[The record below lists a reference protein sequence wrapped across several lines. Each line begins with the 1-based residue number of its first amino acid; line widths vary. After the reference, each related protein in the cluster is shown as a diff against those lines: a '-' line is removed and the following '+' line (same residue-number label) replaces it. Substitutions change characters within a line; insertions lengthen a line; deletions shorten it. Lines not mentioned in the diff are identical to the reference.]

1 MALSDALEMLDR
13 LRETA
18 ADGCAA
24 RSKDG
29 GDLMT
34 VVDSGTKAMNRA
46 RIRLELSMLGP
57 PVGGTY
63 LIHSS
68 LRQVGPLADGAATLL
83 EALQD
88 VLGPRSTIV
97 VPTFTA
103 RNSTTTPRFRRLVA
117 GMTPEQIAAAE
128 AKIEGFDRSI
138 TPAQDVGVFAE
149 FIRRRPEAVRSDHP
163 QTSFTALGPT
173 ASELTRDHSLD
184 CHLGER
190 SPLAK
195 LYTAN
200 AIVLLLGEGIEG
212 ACTCFHL
219 AEHRL
224 PTPAPQRLFRCYGLE
239 DGRRT
244 LREFM
249 AAEADDSDFG
259 RLGAAMVARSS
270 FVHRGRVGRTTAS
283 WFPLRAAV
291 DFAVDWMSQ
300 WRPKRATERIRGH
313 V

>member
-1 MALSDALEMLDR
+1 
-13 LRETA
+13 
-18 ADGCAA
+18 
-24 RSKDG
+24 
-29 GDLMT
+29 MT
-34 VVDSGTKAMNRA
+34 VVDSGTNTLGRA
-46 RIRLELSMLGP
+46 EIRSDLSMLGLP
-57 PVGGTY
+57 AGSTY

-68 LRQVGPLADGAATLL
+68 LRRVGPLADGPATLA

-103 RNSTTTPRFRRLVA
+103 RNSTTTHRFRRLAA
-117 GMTPEQIAAAE
+117 GMTPEQIAAEE
-128 AKIEGFDRSI
+128 AKIEGFDRPT
-138 TPAQDVGVFAE
+138 TPAQDVGAFAE

-163 QTSFTALGPT
+163 QTSFTALGLAAT
-173 ASELTRDHSLD
+173 ELTRDHALD

-195 LYTAN
+195 LYTAD
-200 AIVLLLGEGIEG
+200 AIVLLLGEGLEDV
-212 ACTCFHL
+212 CTCFHL

-224 PTPAPQRLFRCYGLE
+224 PMPAPQRPFRCYVLQG
-239 DGRRT
+239 GRRT

-259 RLGAAMVARSS
+259 RLGAAMAARSP

-291 DFAVDWMSQ
+291 DFAVDWMSR
-300 WRPKRATERIRGH
+300 WRPGHATERTRCD

>member
-1 MALSDALEMLDR
+1 M
-13 LRETA
+13 TA
-18 ADGCAA
+18 
-24 RSKDG
+24 
-29 GDLMT
+29 
-34 VVDSGTKAMNRA
+34 VDSGTNTLDRA
-46 RIRLELSMLGP
+46 EIRSDLSMLGL
-57 PVGGTY
+57 PVGSTY

-68 LRQVGPLADGAATLL
+68 LRRVGPLANGLATLA

-103 RNSTTTPRFRRLVA
+103 RNSTTTRRFRRLVA
-117 GMTPEQIAAAE
+117 GMTPEQIAAEE
-128 AKIEGFDRSI
+128 AKIEAFDRTK
-138 TPAQDVGVFAE
+138 TPAQEVGAFAE
-149 FIRRRPEAVRSDHP
+149 FIRQHPEAVRSDHP
-163 QTSFTALGPT
+163 QTSFTALGPAAT
-173 ASELTRDHSLD
+173 ELTRDHALD

-195 LYTAN
+195 LYTAD
-200 AIVLLLGEGIEG
+200 AIVLLLGDGLEDV
-212 ACTCFHL
+212 CTCFHL

-224 PTPAPQRLFRCYGLE
+224 PTPAPQRLYRCYVLE
-239 DGRRT
+239 GGRST

-259 RLGAAMVARSS
+259 RLGAAMAAQSP

-300 WRPKRATERIRGH
+300 WRPG
-313 V
+313 

>member
-1 MALSDALEMLDR
+1 
-13 LRETA
+13 
-18 ADGCAA
+18 
-24 RSKDG
+24 
-29 GDLMT
+29 MT
-34 VVDSGTKAMNRA
+34 VVDSGTKPLDRA
-46 RIRLELSMLGP
+46 EIRSDLSMFGL
-57 PVGGTY
+57 PVGSTY

-68 LRQVGPLADGAATLL
+68 LRRVGPLVDGPATLT
-83 EALQD
+83 EALHD

-103 RNSTTTPRFRRLVA
+103 RNSTTTRRFRRLMA
-117 GMTPEQIAAAE
+117 GMTPEQIAVEE
-128 AKIEGFDRSI
+128 AKIEGFDRST
-138 TPAQDVGVFAE
+138 TPAQDVGAFAE

-163 QTSFTALGPT
+163 QTSFTALGPAAT
-173 ASELTRDHSLD
+173 ELTRDHALD

-195 LYTAN
+195 LYTAD
-200 AIVLLLGEGIEG
+200 AIVLLLGEGFED

-224 PTPAPQRLFRCYGLE
+224 PTPAPQRLHRCYVLE
-239 DGRRT
+239 GGRRT

-259 RLGAAMVARSS
+259 RLGAAMAAQSP
-270 FVHRGRVGRTTAS
+270 FVHRGRVGRTTAF

-291 DFAVDWMSQ
+291 DFAVDWMSW
-300 WRPKRATERIRGH
+300 WRPRQATERTRRD

>member
-1 MALSDALEMLDR
+1 
-13 LRETA
+13 
-18 ADGCAA
+18 
-24 RSKDG
+24 
-29 GDLMT
+29 MT
-34 VVDSGTKAMNRA
+34 VVDSGTNTMDRA
-46 RIRLELSMLGP
+46 EIRSDLSMLGLP
-57 PVGGTY
+57 AGSTY

-68 LRQVGPLADGAATLL
+68 LRRVGPLADGVATLA

-103 RNSTTTPRFRRLVA
+103 RNSTTTRRFRRLTA
-117 GMTPEQIAAAE
+117 GMTPEQIAAEE
-128 AKIEGFDRSI
+128 AKIEGFDRST

-149 FIRRRPEAVRSDHP
+149 FIRQRPEAVRSDHP
-163 QTSFTALGPT
+163 QTSFTALGPAAT
-173 ASELTRDHSLD
+173 ELTRDHALD

-200 AIVLLLGEGIEG
+200 AIVLVLGEGFEDV
-212 ACTCFHL
+212 CTCFHL

-224 PTPAPQRLFRCYGLE
+224 PTPAPQRLFRCYVLE
-239 DGRRT
+239 GGRRT

-259 RLGAAMVARSS
+259 HLWAAMAAQSP
-270 FVHRGRVGRTTAS
+270 FVHRGWMGRTTAS

-291 DFAVDWMSQ
+291 DFAVDWMFR
-300 WRPKRATERIRGH
+300 WRPGQATERTRGD

>member
-1 MALSDALEMLDR
+1 MSRAELRSDLS
-13 LRETA
+13 
-18 ADGCAA
+18 
-24 RSKDG
+24 
-29 GDLMT
+29 
-34 VVDSGTKAMNRA
+34 V
-46 RIRLELSMLGP
+46 LGL
-57 PVGGTY
+57 PVGSTY

-68 LRQVGPLADGAATLL
+68 LRRIGPLADGPSTLA
-83 EALQD
+83 EALAD

-117 GMTPEQIAAAE
+117 GMTLEQIAIEE
-128 AKIEGFDRSI
+128 AKISGFDRST
-138 TPAQDVGVFAE
+138 TPAQDVGAFAE

-173 ASELTRDHSLD
+173 ATELTRDHALD

-195 LYTAN
+195 LYTAD
-200 AIVLLLGEGIEG
+200 AIVLLLGEGLEDV
-212 ACTCFHL
+212 CTCFHL

-224 PTPAPQRLFRCYGLE
+224 PTPAPRRLFRCYVLE

-249 AAEADDSDFG
+249 AAEVDDSDFG
-259 RLGAAMVARSS
+259 RLGAAMAVGSP
-270 FVHRGRVGRTTAS
+270 FVRCGRVGRTTAS

-291 DFAVDWMSQ
+291 DFAVGWMSR
-300 WRPKRATERIRGH
+300 WRAGQAVERAGGD

>member
-1 MALSDALEMLDR
+1 
-13 LRETA
+13 
-18 ADGCAA
+18 
-24 RSKDG
+24 
-29 GDLMT
+29 MT
-34 VVDSGTKAMNRA
+34 VVDSGTEIVDRA
-46 RIRLELSMLGP
+46 EIRSDLSMLGLP
-57 PVGGTY
+57 AGSTY

-68 LRQVGPLADGAATLL
+68 LRRVGPLADGPATLA

-88 VLGPRSTIV
+88 VLGLRSTIV

-103 RNSTTTPRFRRLVA
+103 RNSTTTRRFRRLTA
-117 GMTPEQIAAAE
+117 GMTPEQIAAEE
-128 AKIEGFDRSI
+128 AKIEGFDRST
-138 TPAQDVGVFAE
+138 TPTQDVGAFAE

-163 QTSFTALGPT
+163 QTSFTALGRAAT
-173 ASELTRDHSLD
+173 ELTRNHALD

-200 AIVLLLGEGIEG
+200 AIVLLLGEGFDV
-212 ACTCFHL
+212 CTCFHL

-224 PTPAPQRLFRCYGLE
+224 PTPALRRLFRCYVLE
-239 DGRRT
+239 SGRRT

-249 AAEADDSDFG
+249 AAETDDSDFG
-259 RLGAAMVARSS
+259 RLGAAMAAESP

-291 DFAVDWMSQ
+291 DFAVDWMSR
-300 WRPKRATERIRGH
+300 WRAG
-313 V
+313 

>member
-1 MALSDALEMLDR
+1 
-13 LRETA
+13 
-18 ADGCAA
+18 
-24 RSKDG
+24 
-29 GDLMT
+29 MT
-34 VVDSGTKAMNRA
+34 VVDSGTNTVGYAE
-46 RIRLELSMLGP
+46 IRSDLSMLGL
-57 PVGGTY
+57 PVGSTY

-68 LRQVGPLADGAATLL
+68 LRRVGPLADGVATLA

-103 RNSTTTPRFRRLVA
+103 RNSTTTRRFRRLVA
-117 GMTPEQIAAAE
+117 GMTPEQIAAEE
-128 AKIEGFDRSI
+128 ARIEGFDPST
-138 TPAQDVGVFAE
+138 TPAQDVGPFAE
-149 FIRRRPEAVRSDHP
+149 FIRRRPGAVRSDHP
-163 QTSFTALGPT
+163 QTSFTALGPAAT
-173 ASELTRDHSLD
+173 ELTRDHALD
-184 CHLGER
+184 CHLGEQ

-195 LYTAN
+195 LYTAD
-200 AIVLLLGEGIEG
+200 AIVLLLGEGIEH

-224 PTPAPQRLFRCYGLE
+224 PTPAPQRLYRCYVLE
-239 DGRRT
+239 GGRRT

-259 RLGAAMVARSS
+259 RLGAAMAARSS
-270 FVHRGRVGRTTAS
+270 FVHRGWVGRTTAS

-291 DFAVDWMSQ
+291 DFAVDWMSR
-300 WRPKRATERIRGH
+300 WRPGQATERTRGD